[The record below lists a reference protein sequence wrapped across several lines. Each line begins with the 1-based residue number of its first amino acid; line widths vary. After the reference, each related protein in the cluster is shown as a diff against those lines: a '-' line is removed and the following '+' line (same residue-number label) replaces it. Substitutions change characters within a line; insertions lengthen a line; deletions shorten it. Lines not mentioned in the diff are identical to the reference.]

1 MFSHE
6 DVWRA
11 IDTLAGRHGLTASGL
26 ARRAGLDA
34 TSFNLS
40 KRFNADGKPRWPG
53 TEALAKVLAATGGT
67 LEEFGALITETVAAT
82 DTETGSDSGP
92 DPVHHVGKPTSD
104 NAITWIDGEWIAGN
118 PPILGPMS
126 HAVWMASVVFDGARA
141 FRRLAPDLDLHC
153 ARAVQSALAM
163 GLAPPV
169 TAEEIEAVAWDGI
182 ERFPP
187 DAELYIRPMMYSE
200 EGFVVAVPESTR
212 FILSVFEAPLPD
224 NVGIEVCVSPFRRPL
239 PETAPTDAKTAC
251 LYPNVARAMRDARE
265 RGFGTALILDPYGDV
280 AELAVAN
287 LFMAKD
293 GVVSTPALNDTFLPG
308 ITRARVMQ
316 LLRDDGYSVNE
327 RTIRV
332 PDLMQADEV
341 FSTGNYTKV
350 QSVLRIDDRVFKPG
364 PVAARAGELYFAFAA
379 REGARRP

>member
-1 MFSHE
+1 MFGHE

-11 IDTLAGRHGLTASGL
+11 IDTLAERHGLTASGL

-40 KRFNADGKPRWPG
+40 KRFNRDGKPRWPG

-67 LEEFGALITETVAAT
+67 LEQFGALVAAVGAAT
-82 DTETGSDSGP
+82 DTGP
-92 DPVHHVGKPTSD
+92 DPVHRVGKPTSD
-104 NAITWIDGEWIAGN
+104 NAVTWIEGEWIAGN

-153 ARAVQSALAM
+153 ARAVRSALAM
-163 GLAPPV
+163 GLKPPV
-169 TAEEIEAVAWDGI
+169 TAQQIEAVAWEGI

-187 DAELYIRPMMYSE
+187 DAELYIRPLMYSE
-200 EGFVVAVPESTR
+200 EGFVVAVPESTK
-212 FILSVFEAPLPD
+212 FILSVFEAALPD
-224 NVGIEVCVSPFRRPL
+224 NTGIEVCVSSFRRPL
-239 PETAPTDAKTAC
+239 PETAPTDAKTGC
-251 LYPNVARAMRDARE
+251 LYPNVARAMREARG
-265 RGFGTALILDPYGDV
+265 RGFGTALMLDPYGDV
-280 AELAVAN
+280 AELATAN
-287 LFMAKD
+287 LFMVRD

-316 LLRDDGYSVNE
+316 LLRDDGYTVNE

-341 FSTGNYTKV
+341 FSTGNYTKI
-350 QSVLRIDDRVFKPG
+350 QSVLRIEDRQLQPG
-364 PVAARAGELYFAFAA
+364 PVAERAGKLYFAFAE
-379 REGARRP
+379 REGARRT

>member
-1 MFSHE
+1 MFGHE

-11 IDTLAGRHGLTASGL
+11 IDTLAERHGLTASGL

-40 KRFNADGKPRWPG
+40 KRFNPDGKPRWPG
-53 TEALAKVLAATGGT
+53 TEALAKVLTATGGT
-67 LEEFGALITETVAAT
+67 LEQFGALVGAADADT
-82 DTETGSDSGP
+82 DAGP
-92 DPVHHVGKPTSD
+92 DPVHHIATPTSD
-104 NAITWIDGEWIAGN
+104 NAVTWIEGEWIAGN

-153 ARAVQSALAM
+153 RRAVQSALAM
-163 GLAPPV
+163 GLVPPV
-169 TAEEIEAVAWDGI
+169 TAEQIEAVAWQGI

-187 DAELYIRPMMYSE
+187 DAELYIRPLMYSE
-200 EGFVVAVPESTR
+200 EGFVVAVPNSTK

-224 NVGIEVCVSPFRRPL
+224 NTGIEVCVSSFRRPL

-251 LYPNVARAMRDARE
+251 LYPNVARAMREARD

-287 LFMAKD
+287 LFMVRD
-293 GVVSTPALNDTFLPG
+293 GVVSTPALNRTFLPG

-316 LLRDDGYSVNE
+316 LLRDDGFTVEE
-327 RTIRV
+327 RTIGV
-332 PDLMQADEV
+332 PELMQADEI
-341 FSTGNYTKV
+341 FATGNYTKI
-350 QSVLRIDDRVFKPG
+350 QSVLRVEDRQLQLG
-364 PVAARAGELYFAFAA
+364 PVAARAGELYFAFAE
-379 REGARRP
+379 REGARHT